1 MRNFLLTLFAI
12 LSLQFSSTVSAD
24 NTESC
29 VANSSGA
36 IEYPHSSSSN
46 SYTDGYCAAEP
57 DYYGMTFY
65 EMGLCTAAPTAP
77 TTSSNLVTTNCSTV
91 MTSTA
96 GSLVEIANGVTGSLG
111 GIQTRPAN
119 GTYTHGY
126 IRLSNDFLVEASKEL
141 WSDDMTITNLSGD
154 YTAGSDVGK
163 YCATRAVTFNND
175 DSSGTA
181 STICDSTAPTAGRLT
196 ARLVDLSGGD
206 RSGCMS
212 TSTACGGAI
221 TVTGGTLNAYLL
233 DSNNYLA
240 SSSSEVTGLIGVQEF
255 TSPVIVTE
263 DSASMDAQIIVTKSM
278 TVSNNGSNTG
288 VAFDSGPFSVVLT
301 IN

>member
-12 LSLQFSSTVSAD
+12 LSLQFSSTISAD

-29 VANSSGA
+29 VANGSSA

-46 SYTDGYCAAEP
+46 SYTDNYCAAEP
-57 DYYGMTFY
+57 DCYGMTFY
-65 EMGLCTAAPTAP
+65 ELGLCTSTPTAP
-77 TTSSNLVTTNCSTV
+77 TTSSNLITTNCSTV

-111 GIQTRPAN
+111 GTQTRPAN

-126 IRLSNDFLVEASKEL
+126 IRLSNAFLIEASKEF
-141 WSDDMTITNLSGD
+141 WSDDMTINNLSGD
-154 YTAGSDVGK
+154 YTDNSDVGK
-163 YCATRAVTFNND
+163 YCATRAVTYNND
-175 DSSGTA
+175 GSSGTA

>member
-12 LSLQFSSTVSAD
+12 LSLQFSSTISAD
-24 NTESC
+24 NNEAC
-29 VANSSGA
+29 ELSGSA
-36 IEYPHSSSSN
+36 IEFPHTAQG
-46 SYTDGYCAAEP
+46 YTGHYCAAEP

-65 EMGLCTAAPTAP
+65 EMGLCTSAPTAP
-77 TTSSNLVTTNCSTV
+77 TTSSTLITTNCSTV
-91 MTSTA
+91 MTSTT

-111 GIQTRPAN
+111 GTQTRPAN

-126 IRLSNDFLVEASKEL
+126 IRLSNDFLVEASKEF
-141 WSDDMTITNLSGD
+141 WSGDITISNLSGD

-163 YCATRAVTFNND
+163 YCATRAVTYNND
-175 DSSGTA
+175 GSSGTA
-181 STICDSTAPTAGRLT
+181 STICDSSAPTAGRLT
-196 ARLVDLSGGD
+196 ARLVDLSGSSG
-206 RSGCMS
+206 SGCMY
-212 TSTACGGAI
+212 TSTACGGAM

-240 SSSSEVTGLIGVQEF
+240 SSSSGVTGLIGVQEF
-255 TSPVIVTE
+255 TSPIVVTE
-263 DSASMDAQIIVTKSM
+263 DSASMDAQIIVTKGM

-288 VAFDSGPFSVVLT
+288 VAFDSGPFSVILT

>member
-1 MRNFLLTLFAI
+1 MRNFLLTFFAI
-12 LSLQFSSTVSAD
+12 LSLQFSSTISAD

-46 SYTDGYCAAEP
+46 SYTSNYCAAEP

-65 EMGLCTAAPTAP
+65 EMGLCTSAPTAP
-77 TTSSNLVTTNCSTV
+77 TTSSSLITTNCSTV

-111 GIQTRPAN
+111 GTQTRPAN

-163 YCATRAVTFNND
+163 YCATRAVTYNND
-175 DSSGTA
+175 GSSGTA
-181 STICDSTAPTAGRLT
+181 STICDSSAPTAGRLT

-206 RSGCMS
+206 AAGYMS
-212 TSTACGGAI
+212 TVQAGGAI
-221 TVTGGTLNAYLL
+221 EVTGGTLHAYLL
-233 DSNNYLA
+233 DSNNNLA
-240 SSSSEVTGLIGVQEF
+240 SSSSGVTGLVGVQEF
-255 TSPVIVTE
+255 SSPIVVTE
-263 DSASMDAQIIVTKSM
+263 DSASMDAQIIVTKAM

-288 VAFDSGPFSVVLT
+288 VAFDSGPFSVILT

>member
-24 NTESC
+24 NTEAC
-29 VANSSGA
+29 ELSGSA
-36 IEYPHSSSSN
+36 IEFPHTAQG
-46 SYTDGYCAAEP
+46 YTGHYCAAEP

-65 EMGLCTAAPTAP
+65 ELGLCTSTPTAP
-77 TTSSNLVTTNCSTV
+77 TTSSNLITTNCSTV

-111 GIQTRPAN
+111 GTQTRPAN

-126 IRLSNDFLVEASKEL
+126 IRLSNAFLVEASKEF

-154 YTAGSDVGK
+154 YTAGSDLGK
-163 YCATRAVTFNND
+163 YCATRAVTYNND
-175 DSSGTA
+175 GSSGTA

-196 ARLVDLSGGD
+196 ARLVDLSGGNQLD
-206 RSGCMS
+206 CMY
-212 TSTACGGAI
+212 TSTACGGAL

-263 DSASMDAQIIVTKSM
+263 DSASMDAQIIVTKAM
-278 TVSNNGSNTG
+278 TVSPNNTNTG
-288 VAFDSGPFSVVLT
+288 VAFDSGPFSVILT

>member
-1 MRNFLLTLFAI
+1 
-12 LSLQFSSTVSAD
+12 
-24 NTESC
+24 
-29 VANSSGA
+29 
-36 IEYPHSSSSN
+36 
-46 SYTDGYCAAEP
+46 
-57 DYYGMTFY
+57 MTFY
-65 EMGLCTAAPTAP
+65 EMGLCTSAPTAP
-77 TTSSNLVTTNCSTV
+77 TTSSNLITTNCSTV
-91 MTSTA
+91 MTSTE

-111 GIQTRPAN
+111 GTQTRPAN

-126 IRLSNDFLVEASKEL
+126 IRLSNAFLIEASKEF

-163 YCATRAVTFNND
+163 YCATRAVTYNND
-175 DSSGTA
+175 GSSGTA

-206 RSGCMS
+206 QSGYMS
-212 TSTACGGAI
+212 TSQAGGAI
-221 TVTGGTLNAYLL
+221 EVTGGTLNAYLL

-240 SSSSEVTGLIGVQEF
+240 SSPSEVTGLIGVQKF
-255 TSPVIVTE
+255 DSPIVVTE
-263 DSASMDAQIIVTKSM
+263 DSASMDAQIIVTKAM